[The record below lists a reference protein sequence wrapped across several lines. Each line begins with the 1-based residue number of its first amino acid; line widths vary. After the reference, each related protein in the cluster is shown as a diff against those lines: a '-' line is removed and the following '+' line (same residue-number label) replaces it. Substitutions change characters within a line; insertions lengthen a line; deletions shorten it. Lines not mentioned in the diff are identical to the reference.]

1 MTQTRIADDDVQIA
15 LLAMNGHAGLA
26 ADMLVERFGLS
37 EDYAQSVLDQGY
49 GLLVARMGR
58 ARAKAALPL
67 LSTLGLHVA
76 LQPCEALPPEE
87 YCDVSVRISEAR
99 HARKA
104 IATIERLA
112 GISEVTLPD
121 FGGPAGLVIPR
132 LPLTRA
138 DWLAHALKRL
148 PGVSACLS
156 EVEAAR
162 FDLFAEA
169 ELTESEAVAVRR
181 QLRLMDCTLGGFS
194 DALGC
199 GLERRVLQRIL
210 GRFPGLG
217 LFGVNQAFQRH
228 ELLIIGRG
236 RLSQQEFADFLMT
249 RPIAQQVPAHQLFRA
264 LPLKVEA
271 NLTRA
276 AAAQFLSDYSA
287 IGMQAV
293 TRLVRR
299 NDFGP
304 KNP

>member
-1 MTQTRIADDDVQIA
+1 MTQTRIADDDVQIS

-26 ADMLVERFGLS
+26 ADLLVNRFGLT

-49 GLLVARMGR
+49 GLLIARMGR

-76 LQPCEALPPEE
+76 IQPCEALPPDE
-87 YCDVSVRISEAR
+87 YCDLSVRIAEAK

-112 GISEVTLPD
+112 GITDITVQD
-121 FGGPAGLVIPR
+121 FGGPSGLVIPR

-138 DWLAHALKRL
+138 DWLAHSLKRL
-148 PGVSACLS
+148 PGVSASVS
-156 EVEAAR
+156 EVETAR

-169 ELTESEAVAVRR
+169 ELTEAESLAVRR
-181 QLRLMDCTLGGFS
+181 HLRLMDCAVGGFS

-199 GLERRVLQRIL
+199 GLDRRALNRML
-210 GRFPGLG
+210 ERFPGLG

-228 ELLIIGRG
+228 ELLVIGRG
-236 RLSQQEFADFLMT
+236 SLSQQELVDFLMT
-249 RPIAQQVPAHQLFRA
+249 RPIAQQVPAHQLMRA

-271 NLTRA
+271 NLTRTA
-276 AAAQFLSDYSA
+276 AGQFLSDYSS
-287 IGMQAV
+287 IGMQAI

-299 NDFGP
+299 VDLVP